1 MTFSLNPTL
10 GALGETSGMFSAPT
24 DRIIIAAFEV
34 EFAHLHAQARELIEG
49 TGNALL
55 YCNSDAAT
63 SVGENVLRGAAVIE
77 QTFGGITANLWD
89 DPFEW
94 TLPET
99 LSTTDRII
107 EYLAEVEKTR
117 LQAFNSFAADSD
129 LLKEIVLP
137 SGLATPLIA
146 VLTNTLARAAEFQ
159 GRALALSG
167 QFADSKRPQVVA

>member
-1 MTFSLNPTL
+1 MQ
-10 GALGETSGMFSAPT
+10 SAVT

-34 EFAHLHAQARELIEG
+34 EFARLHMQARELIER
-49 TGNALL
+49 TGNAAL
-55 YCNSDAAT
+55 YRNGHAT
-63 SVGENVLRGAAVIE
+63 SSVAENILRGAGVIE

-117 LQAFNSFAADSD
+117 LQAFNSFAADS
-129 LLKEIVLP
+129 
-137 SGLATPLIA
+137 
-146 VLTNTLARAAEFQ
+146 
-159 GRALALSG
+159 
-167 QFADSKRPQVVA
+167 